1 MRRRAFMLA
10 PTLAA
15 CLTAADSADGGSDGS
30 TPTPTPTPRPQ
41 KLVDD
46 CHTGIVG
53 GRCDRKGGGCEL
65 GLTCAPSGVGLN
77 YVCVRACETDADCPY
92 LGSCVS
98 EGEDGGSAR
107 RCMRTC
113 SSDEACSCASSSCAK
128 DGYCR

>member
-1 MRRRAFMLA
+1 MRRRAFLLA

-30 TPTPTPTPRPQ
+30 APTPTPTRQ
-41 KLVDD
+41 VQVDD

-53 GRCDRKGGGCEL
+53 SRCDRREGGCEL

-77 YVCVRACETDADCPY
+77 YVCVRACDGDVDCPY
-92 LGSCVS
+92 LSRCVT

-113 SSDEACSCASSSCAK
+113 SADDACSCASSSCAK